1 MVNTRF
7 KVKMAKS
14 GRVLDVP
21 PESTLLDVLNTN
33 GASVLSTCSKG
44 TCGTCEVPVVDGVP
58 DHRDTVLTAVEKLE
72 GKTMMPRV
80 SRCVGNML
88 SLDLW

>member
-1 MVNTRF
+1 MVDTRF
-7 KVKMAKS
+7 KVKMAKR

-21 PESTLLDVLNTN
+21 PERTLLDVLNAN

-58 DHRDTVLTAVEKLE
+58 EHWGTVLTAVEKSE
-72 GKTMMPRV
+72 GKTMMPCM
-80 SRCVGNML
+80 SRCVGGML